1 MVVIEGDEVKDEA
14 SSTARFCL
22 LLPGNTLY
30 LSHLLALKKFRKR
43 GNKEGALAAFY
54 RLEEEG
60 LGAVVGIANSKA
72 SQCVSCTL
80 HILFNYFN
88 STFYL

>member
-14 SSTARFCL
+14 SGTARFCL

-30 LSHLLALKKFRKR
+30 LNHLLALKKFRKR
-43 GNKEGALAAFY
+43 GNKEGVLAVFY

-60 LGAVVGIANSKA
+60 LGPLGAVVGIA
-72 SQCVSCTL
+72 T
-80 HILFNYFN
+80 
-88 STFYL
+88 